1 MAGWQ
6 ERLRTIGDRPR
17 RYFNDQFES
26 TKQEVRLQTVDHA
39 QRQRR
44 ELTDEVLAVLGRLEA
59 SARVIEERL
68 DRVERAQVETQA
80 TADRAVAVLADALRD
95 GRGDRGADAT

>member
-1 MAGWQ
+1 MV
-6 ERLRTIGDRPR
+6 DRPR

-44 ELTDEVLAVLGRLEA
+44 ELTGEVLAVLGRLEA
-59 SARVIEERL
+59 RAQVIEERL
-68 DRVERAQVETQA
+68 DRIERAQVEAQA
-80 TADRAVAVLADALRD
+80 TADHAVAVVAAALRD
-95 GRGDRGADAT
+95 GRDGRDADAT